1 MTEVMPMTVSL
12 KKMLAGLPRRRRAKI
27 AARAQQILA
36 EEKTLREL
44 RHARE
49 MTQQSLAKRLKIK
62 QDGVSRIEQRS
73 DLLLST
79 LRQYVAAMGG
89 KLELIARFPDRAPIA
104 LTGLAELRSRA
115 GGKDKPKRG
124 RRAA

>member
-1 MTEVMPMTVSL
+1 MTVSL
-12 KKMLAGLPRRRRAKI
+12 EKMLEGLSPRRRAKI
-27 AARAQQILA
+27 AARKREILS

-44 RHARE
+44 RRARE
-49 MTQQSLAKRLKIK
+49 LTQQRVAKRLGIK

-89 KLELIARFPDRAPIA
+89 ELELVARFPDRAPVA

-115 GGKDKPKRG
+115 KTGGKPKRG

>member
-1 MTEVMPMTVSL
+1 MTVSL
-12 KKMLAGLPRRRRAKI
+12 EKMLQKLPPRRRAKI
-27 AARAQQILA
+27 AARKADILA

-44 RHARE
+44 RRARAL
-49 MTQQSLAKRLKIK
+49 TQQRLAKRLGIK

-79 LRQYVAAMGG
+79 LRQYVSAMGG
-89 KLELIARFPDRAPIA
+89 KLELIARFPNRAPVA
-104 LTGLAELRSRA
+104 LSGLAELRGRVK
-115 GGKDKPKRG
+115 GRVTRRG